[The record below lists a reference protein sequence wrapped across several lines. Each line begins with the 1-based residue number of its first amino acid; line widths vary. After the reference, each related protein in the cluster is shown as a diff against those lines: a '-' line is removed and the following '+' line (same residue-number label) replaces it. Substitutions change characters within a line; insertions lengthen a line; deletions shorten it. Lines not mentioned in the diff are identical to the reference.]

1 MPKGIIGKPP
11 FGKKAVNMRIPFKR
25 AAEGMKDTDKARD
38 KVFLLI
44 QGEKVSFNDVGNGV
58 KEAVKQGAVVE
69 KKMSKRWING
79 ENKVSM
85 VALY

>member
-1 MPKGIIGKPP
+1 
-11 FGKKAVNMRIPFKR
+11 MRIPFKR

-58 KEAVKQGAVVE
+58 KRG
-69 KKMSKRWING
+69 S
-79 ENKVSM
+79 
-85 VALY
+85 